1 MKTCDQNDIV
11 HTLDPQSTPLGEG
24 EPGVDML
31 NNTVLER
38 ILRKSVFA
46 SSIYWEG

>member
-11 HTLDPQSTPLGEG
+11 HTLDPQSTLLGEG

-31 NNTVLER
+31 NNPVLER